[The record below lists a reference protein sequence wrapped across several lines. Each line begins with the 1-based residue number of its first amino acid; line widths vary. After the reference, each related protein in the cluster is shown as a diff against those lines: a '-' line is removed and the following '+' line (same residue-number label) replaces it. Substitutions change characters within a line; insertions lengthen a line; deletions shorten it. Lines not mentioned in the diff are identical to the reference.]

1 MVKYLWLAVCLKQ
14 NLLENYDI
22 PLPLS
27 ELPLYLF
34 PYTEIADFG
43 YNSPLSRGADATVQ
57 YGGNPHE

>member
-22 PLPLS
+22 
-27 ELPLYLF
+27 PLYLF